1 MCHSHL
7 RLTIENGYQSQNPE
21 IPVIPA
27 LVQVLPTPWIENFVA
42 AFEAGRVQ
50 KYPHARFVNRYGECC
65 VVGALADARSAAD
78 MVRSPLWAAFNGSV
92 LEELSRRFEA
102 RSLTSQEFYE
112 EALLVLTTRKV
123 AAHSR
128 VLAGSATR

>member
-1 MCHSHL
+1 LCHGQL
-7 RLTIENGYQSQNPE
+7 LLIVENGYQSQNPE

-102 RSLTSQEFYE
+102 RTLTSQDFY
-112 EALLVLTTRKV
+112 
-123 AAHSR
+123 
-128 VLAGSATR
+128 